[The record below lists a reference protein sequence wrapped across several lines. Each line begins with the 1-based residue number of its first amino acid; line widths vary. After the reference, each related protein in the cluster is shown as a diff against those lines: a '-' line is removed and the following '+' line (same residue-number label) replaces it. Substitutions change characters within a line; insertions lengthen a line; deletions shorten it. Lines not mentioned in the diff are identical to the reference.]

1 MIDRVQAMR
10 TFVRIVDTQSFTR
23 AALSLD
29 IPRATATTIVQN
41 LEAMLGVQLLQ
52 RTTRRL
58 NLTAEGAAYYERC
71 VQILADIDEMEASLR
86 DTTDN
91 LRGRLRV
98 EMPGAVATALVFP
111 ALDDFHARFP
121 NIDLAIGLSNRAVDM
136 VGEALDCSIQLGEL
150 PDSGLVARRLGVL
163 EQVTCASP
171 GYLARHGTPMSL
183 DELKAHVAVNC
194 MAAAGATAG
203 RGAEFDFEDEGRV
216 STVKVE
222 GFVQVADEHAY
233 LACGLE
239 GLGLI
244 QPSRIAAQP
253 YLDSG
258 LLKEVLPRY
267 TPVPVAVSVAYLKNR
282 RVSPRVRAF
291 VDWLAELFEQ
301 ADNVGKDVSRV
312 RQLLRG
318 MQPVAASRG
327 SDGGSSPA
335 VPGGRRAR
343 REPDALNIS

>member
-1 MIDRVQAMR
+1 MR

-86 DTTDN
+86 DATDN

-98 EMPGAVATALVFP
+98 EMPGAIATTLVFP

-121 NIDLAIGLSNRAVDM
+121 HVDLAIGLSSRTVDM
-136 VGEALDCSIQLGEL
+136 VGEAVDCSVQLGEL
-150 PDSGLVARRLGVL
+150 PDSGLVARRLGML

-171 GYLARHGTPMSL
+171 DYLARHGTPMTL
-183 DELKAHVAVNC
+183 DDLAGHVAVNC
-194 MAAAGATAG
+194 MAEVCGSAA
-203 RGAEFDFEDEGRV
+203 RGAEFDFEDDGRV
-216 STVKVE
+216 TSVRVE

-258 LLKEVLPRY
+258 QLKEVLPRY
-267 TPVPVAVSVAYLKNR
+267 TPVAVPVSVAYLKNR
-282 RVSPRVRAF
+282 RVAPRVRAF

-301 ADNVGKDVSRV
+301 AELVGKDMSRV

-318 MQPVAASRG
+318 LH
-327 SDGGSSPA
+327 
-335 VPGGRRAR
+335 
-343 REPDALNIS
+343 PDEVN

>member
-1 MIDRVQAMR
+1 VIDRVQAMR

-86 DTTDN
+86 DNTDN

-136 VGEALDCSIQLGEL
+136 VGEAVDCSIQLGEL

-171 GYLARHGTPMSL
+171 DYLARHGTPESL
-183 DELKAHVAVNC
+183 DELEGHVAVNC
-194 MAAAGATAG
+194 MAAAGATVG

-216 STVKVE
+216 TTVKVE

-253 YLDSG
+253 YLESG

-267 TPVPVAVSVAYLKNR
+267 TPVPVPVSVAYLKNR

-301 ADNVGKDVSRV
+301 AELVDKDMSRV

-318 MQPVAASRG
+318 MQP
-327 SDGGSSPA
+327 DA
-335 VPGGRRAR
+335 V
-343 REPDALNIS
+343 N